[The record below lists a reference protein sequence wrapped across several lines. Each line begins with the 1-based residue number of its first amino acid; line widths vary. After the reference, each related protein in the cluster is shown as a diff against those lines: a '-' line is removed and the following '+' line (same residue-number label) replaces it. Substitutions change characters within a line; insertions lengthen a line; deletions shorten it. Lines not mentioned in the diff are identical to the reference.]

1 MHFYGLSASTLTAIA
16 VIGAAAIIGL
26 YVLKLR
32 RRPVP
37 VPFVRIWQR
46 ILREKE
52 ATSLFSQLKR
62 ILSLLVQ
69 LALLGLLILALGDP
83 RGFASTK
90 SRHVVVL
97 VDASASMKA
106 VDLASSLAPRYAR
119 IDAAKDEVKKLV
131 RGLGGSD
138 RMLIAQMDAA
148 VTPLSTMTGEVA
160 DLDQAVAEVRATDAR
175 ADFPRALR
183 FATDVLL
190 GLSSPEIVIVSD
202 GNLGEPRDAAGEVHL
217 GNVAVSFVPIGK
229 GGRNVAITEF
239 SVRRY
244 PLDRDRYEVML
255 ELYNASKEAEE
266 IELDLLGDGN
276 LVDVTKLRLNPGERL
291 PRFYPNLSGARRTLE
306 ATIKLGSGGRDDL
319 PADDHAYALLPDQR
333 RIRVLCVTAGN
344 TYLEASLLLTSYL
357 DVSYAAPSEYP
368 VKGQTFDVTIFDD
381 VTPPVADGSGSVLYL
396 NPSGDSSPVKV
407 DAAALTNVG
416 FDTLD
421 KKSPFL
427 RWTAVD
433 DVYVGKG
440 HRLVPEQG
448 DKVIGASEKG
458 ALLVTGRRAGRRFL
472 ALGFNPRDSDF
483 VLRMAWPL
491 FVLNV
496 LTEFVAED
504 PSYLSSFRTGE
515 VWHVAVPTLSDEV
528 WLTAP
533 GASAPKRVPVQDGR
547 AVYLGLDA
555 GFYALETGPRGAAV
569 KSEFAANLADVE
581 ESAIEPVKTLT
592 VDGKTTGTVEGFH
605 VGVRSEWWIALLLI
619 AAAITTVEW
628 ATYHRRIT
636 V

>member
-1 MHFYGLSASTLTAIA
+1 VHFYGLPTSTLLAIA
-16 VIGAAAIIGL
+16 AVGAAAIVSL

-37 VPFVRIWQR
+37 VPFVRVWQR

-69 LALLGLLILALGDP
+69 LALLALLVLALGDP
-83 RGFASTK
+83 RGFASTTA
-90 SRHVVVL
+90 RNVVVL

-106 VDLASSLAPRYAR
+106 VDVASPLNPDFTRM
-119 IDAAKDEVKKLV
+119 DAAKDEVKKLV

-160 DLDQAVAEVRATDAR
+160 DLDQAVALVRATDAR
-175 ADFPRALR
+175 ADFPRGLR
-183 FATDVLL
+183 FAADVLL

-217 GNVAVSFVPIGK
+217 GNVTVSFVPIGK

-255 ELYNASKEAEE
+255 ELYNAGKQAEE

-276 LVDVTKLRLNPGERL
+276 LVDVTTLQLNPGERL

-306 ATIKLGSGGRDDL
+306 ATIKLGAGGRDDL

-344 TYLEASLLLTSYL
+344 TYLEASLLLTTYL
-357 DVSYAAPSEYP
+357 DVTYVAPAEYP

-381 VTPPVADGSGSVLYL
+381 VTPPVADGSGSVLYI

-407 DAAALTNVG
+407 DAANLVNVG
-416 FDTLD
+416 FDILD

-427 RWTAVD
+427 RWTAID

-440 HRLVPEQG
+440 HRLVPEPG
-448 DKVIGASEKG
+448 DKVVGASDKG

-483 VLRMAWPL
+483 VLRIAWPL

-504 PSYLSSFRTGE
+504 PSYLSSFKTGE

-533 GASAPKRVPVQDGR
+533 GGAAPKRVPVQDGR

-555 GFYALETGPRGAAV
+555 GFYTLEAGPRGAAV
-569 KSEFAANLADVE
+569 KSEFAANLADAE
-581 ESAIEPVKTLT
+581 ESAIEPVAALT
-592 VDGKTTGTVEGFH
+592 VDGKPTGPVEGFR
-605 VGVRSEWWIALLLI
+605 VGVRSEWWIALLLL
-619 AAAITTVEW
+619 AVAITTVEW